1 MNVTNNFTS
10 TCIKK
15 KKKIV
20 IKKNTNICCV
30 HHLICIIQYCIPV
43 SLKHSM
49 FTCSVG
55 ATYSSLCVVSSD
67 NIYFWPLGGRSKL
80 IVNVQKVVSVDQYFL
95 FTNFFYCTYSSSAAF

>member
-1 MNVTNNFTS
+1 M
-10 TCIKK
+10 
-15 KKKIV
+15 
-20 IKKNTNICCV
+20 

-80 IVNVQKVVSVDQYFL
+80 IVNVQKVVSVDQYFFLLHLQLKCCILIVNELSYNVCLVLNDL
-95 FTNFFYCTYSSSAAF
+95 FTSLLEF